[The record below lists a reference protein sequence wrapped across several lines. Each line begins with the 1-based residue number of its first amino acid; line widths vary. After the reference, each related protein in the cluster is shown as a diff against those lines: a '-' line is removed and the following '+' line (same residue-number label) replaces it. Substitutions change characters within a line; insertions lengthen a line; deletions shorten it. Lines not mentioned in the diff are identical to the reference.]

1 MSKLTPS
8 FVPAE
13 AGSLAEQNALLRAS
27 LELAHDR
34 IEALERGAEN
44 DPLTGLPARARFLDE
59 LARVAVL
66 AQRHTIPA
74 ALLNIDVK
82 ALASVNAAHGQAG
95 GDIVL
100 LHISRTLKD
109 LIRTSD
115 FLARNQGGEF
125 ALILDHLDMD
135 SAIETAE
142 RIARCVAGS
151 PVEIDGRLV
160 RIAVT
165 VGVTG
170 IMCGDSVED
179 VLERAGLNMAF
190 AKAEG

>member
-1 MSKLTPS
+1 MSKLPPE

-13 AGSLAEQNALLRAS
+13 AGSLVEENALLRAS
-27 LELAHDR
+27 LELARDR

-82 ALASVNAAHGQAG
+82 ALAAVNAAHGRAG
-95 GDIVL
+95 GDAVL
-100 LHISRTLKD
+100 LHISRTLKE